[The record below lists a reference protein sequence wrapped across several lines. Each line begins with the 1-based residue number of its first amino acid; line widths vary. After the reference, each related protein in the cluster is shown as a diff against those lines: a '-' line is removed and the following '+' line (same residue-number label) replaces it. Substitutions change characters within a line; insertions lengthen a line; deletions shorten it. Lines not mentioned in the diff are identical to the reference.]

1 MPRRVRQ
8 SDLRAFP
15 QMLQESLYLGIDVG
29 KSKHVAGFVSTT
41 LLERSQRFEACP
53 ALAFDNSREGFRTL
67 LERIKN
73 YVPVEQCF
81 AIMEK
86 TGHYYRPLMQYLQ
99 ELDIPVYLIH
109 VQHRPAGMLKTDKRD
124 ALNLANT
131 LYSQLELGVQVAD
144 KTQLVRRT
152 VPPTPAAAQLRGLVR
167 HRSELV
173 RETTRRKNKLI
184 AICDE
189 LFPEFTKILHD
200 PNLPTAL
207 ALREQFPTPQA
218 LAIASFS
225 SVTAVRGKTRSL
237 SDAKLLELQQ
247 LAGQSIGTHDL
258 LRQKSLVLEQEQ
270 LIQELRLQSGH
281 IQRLEQEI
289 SVIIEQAREG
299 QILCSMGLGPIQ
311 AASILAAIGSIENFP
326 NAGTLKSYFGWAPRR
341 EQTGTS
347 FDRSHLTRGGYRPL
361 RQMMF
366 LVVAGAVRYQNSEW
380 AQLYQ
385 RLIHTKCPVDVLTG
399 ERKGKM
405 RVIGRIAGQM
415 IETMYALLKTDVEVL
430 SKLSSGETPPPP
442 TLYDPEVHRFHR
454 AGHYQPVKPSLSAN
468 RITLLPKLS

>member
-1 MPRRVRQ
+1 MPRRSCQ
-8 SDLRAFP
+8 ADLRAIP
-15 QMLQESLYLGIDVG
+15 QLLHESLYLGIDVG

-53 ALAFDNSREGFRTL
+53 ALAFDNSREGFSTL
-67 LERIKN
+67 LERIKS
-73 YVPVEQCF
+73 YAPVEQCL

-99 ELDIPVYLIH
+99 EFDIPVYLIH
-109 VQHRPAGMLKTDKRD
+109 VQRRPAGMLKTDKRD

-131 LYSQLELGVQVAD
+131 LYSQVELGVQVAD
-144 KTQLVRRT
+144 KTQLVRRA
-152 VPPTPAAAQLRGLVR
+152 VPPTSAAAQLRGLIR

-173 RETTRRKNKLI
+173 REATRRKNKLI

-189 LFPEFTKILHD
+189 LFPEFTTILHD

-207 ALREQFPTPQA
+207 ALREKFPTPQV
-218 LAIASFS
+218 LAVASFS
-225 SVTAVRGKTRSL
+225 SLAEARGKTHCL

-270 LIQELRLQSGH
+270 LIKELRVQSDH
-281 IQRLEQEI
+281 IQQLEQEI
-289 SVIIEQAREG
+289 CAIIEQAREG

-311 AASILAAIGSIENFP
+311 AASIVAAIGSIENFP

-347 FDRSHLTRGGYRPL
+347 FDRSQLTRGGYRPM

-366 LVVAGAVRYQNSEW
+366 LIVAGAVRYQNSEW
-380 AQLYQ
+380 AKLYQ
-385 RLIHTKCPVDVLTG
+385 RLIQAKCPMDTLTG
-399 ERKGKM
+399 KRKGKM

-415 IETMYALLKTDVEVL
+415 IETMYALLKTDAEML
-430 SKLSSGETPPPP
+430 SKLSPGETPPPP
-442 TLYDPEVHRFHR
+442 TLYDPEVHRRHR
-454 AGHYQPVKPSLSAN
+454 EGHYQPVKPSLASN
-468 RITLLPKLS
+468 RIILLPKLS